1 MKYKLKI
8 KLMNFL
14 NIFLNIFNIHIDSSI
29 NKKNFIDLIN
39 LMKVKDLGFDLIR
52 VGSKNDGG
60 YLIPDI
66 INEIDYCFSPG
77 VGNIYE
83 FEKELRKKN
92 IGLFL
97 IDGSV
102 EKENIK
108 IDKFNF
114 LKKNLSSNDND
125 KEITLESW
133 INNNLKDNNNNLLL
147 QMDIEGS
154 EYEVINSTSSKYLK
168 FFKIMIIEF
177 HYFEKLTNR
186 LNYNIFLNCIKKI
199 LENFEIA
206 HVHPNN
212 CNGTF
217 NLFDEKIPTAIE
229 VTFLRKDLCR
239 KKEAIIT
246 LPHKYDQRNITNLP
260 EVKLSKRW
268 YV

>member
-8 KLMNFL
+8 KLINFL
-14 NIFLNIFNIHIDSSI
+14 NLFINHFHIHIDTSI
-29 NKKNFIDLIN
+29 NKKNFIDLIY
-39 LMKVKDLGFDLIR
+39 LMKVKDLGFNLIR

-66 INEIDYCFSPG
+66 LSEIDYCFSPG
-77 VGNIYE
+77 VGNKYE

-92 IGLFL
+92 IDLFL
-97 IDGSV
+97 VDGSV
-102 EKENIK
+102 EKDDIK

-114 LKKNLSSNDND
+114 LKKNLSSKDND
-125 KEITLESW
+125 EEITLENW
-133 INNNLKDNNNNLLL
+133 VNNNLSNSNSNLLL

-154 EYEVINSTSSKYLK
+154 EYEVINSTSLK
-168 FFKIMIIEF
+168 CLKSFKILIIEF

-206 HVHPNN
+206 HIHPNN

-229 VTFLRKDLCR
+229 VTFLRKDLCK
-239 KKEAIIT
+239 KKENVKT
-246 LPHKYDQRNITNLP
+246 LPHKYDQKNIINLP
-260 EVKLSKRW
+260 DVKLSKRW
-268 YV
+268 YN